1 MNKVSATENVNEFE
15 QMVESVAD
23 VSSAPHGGF
32 RSQSRRFGEDGQQVL
47 CGADFPQSGQAG
59 ERLDMFFEQLA
70 DQYRSSIAVISDGES
85 LTYQDLDERSNQFA
99 RLLKDRGVAPG
110 DRIGLL
116 LDRSAET
123 YITLLAVMK
132 AGAAYVPLATA
143 FPEDRMALI
152 IEDANVKLVISL
164 RAYADRVEKMPVP
177 HVLIDDCAAAIA
189 EQSKARFETAARS
202 ANPDEICYILYT
214 VGDDRP
220 RRALPSGIRASAIF
234 SASLRRLW
242 LSGK

>member
-1 MNKVSATENVNEFE
+1 MSHGSQGAETNKVSATENVNEFE
-15 QMVESVAD
+15 QMVEPVAD
-23 VSSAPHGGF
+23 VSSAPHGGL

-70 DQYRSSIAVISDGES
+70 DQYRSSIAVISDGDS

-99 RLLKDRGVAPG
+99 RLLQDRGVAPG

-152 IEDANVKLVISL
+152 IEDANVKLVISCEPMPTGL
-164 RAYADRVEKMPVP
+164 RKCRCRM
-177 HVLIDDCAAAIA
+177 
-189 EQSKARFETAARS
+189 F
-202 ANPDEICYILYT
+202 
-214 VGDDRP
+214 
-220 RRALPSGIRASAIF
+220 
-234 SASLRRLW
+234 
-242 LSGK
+242 